1 MIKLFSLSLFIFC
14 FCNSSYAS
22 TETSSVN
29 VGTTDVCCSKAI
41 HVDFASPFAVVPLVE
56 GWVRSYPQYP
66 DRFDVAITNILTTGF
81 DAVVTRVDTQATW
94 GYAPTMHWS
103 AVEIPQEQKE
113 TVFQMTNTTS
123 EVTIPLASPSWVAV
137 PKITDVGA
145 STIDILGRE
154 IHFSTVMQL
163 LQEHTDF
170 TADYE
175 TDRSILNTRLQIRG
189 DTVYIDESDLD
200 FIRGMKKIS
209 VFARELLVKDST
221 VNFQAPTACQNSDCK
236 TGPQPG
242 EDGQSGLY
250 SPSVDVNVQ
259 KVLAQDLTFVGMGA
273 DGISGGIGTDGADGA
288 AGADAADL
296 TQSETCDR
304 DCGGYWDSEKWH
316 GRNGENGQPGQ
327 DGGEAGAAGAG
338 GAASDIIFNT
348 EQVFGSVTLQLKSG
362 KGGDAQPHGHGGKGG
377 DGGSGGC
384 GYYCYQNGIWWCDEQ
399 KKCDDSY
406 RGADG
411 IDGTPGK
418 DGFEGRVIPL
428 PQGEQGSVGK
438 AAINVLSSLKNKF
451 IGQDDLMD
459 VMMRY
464 GETAFQRNDNDEALE
479 VFSFIKSITDADSLL
494 HQQVSLS
501 IDMINQGYDYYGHSS
516 DYATDLDWT
525 YYQDRNDVLLE
536 TGKNVEDAF
545 NAVQGHVDSIT
556 GVSSAIQDVATIAI
570 SAQDDVLDHNEQMLK
585 DQKNLY
591 VKAVR
596 QLEATMEIEIIMA
609 NVLCRTG
616 IKIDEIKDSISSL
629 LGGIAGFVRGIVAL
643 TTGEAFTRSHTV
655 LDMLRR
661 DDCPIPKV
669 EKSTKSLQENLDF
682 GFFYERTNPAD
693 LDFSSMT
700 VSAIPAIMLNDL
712 AKNKEDLTKELKCLF
727 VDPSNAASEQLEIVI
742 NNFFRDAALRVYLL
756 NQILEIDVQLNEIGY
771 SQQSLSEAQ
780 EAIDSLLDGHTV
792 ALTTQTSFSDFL
804 LNLYQQEEN
813 TIMRSLYDLSKAYEF
828 SSLWEFD
835 ALNRY
840 TDVFSNDVTVDT
852 FGSLQGVAEL
862 QRLRQKLDDE
872 RNVFLN
878 MMSSLGGPT
887 SHVYTKLWKLTE
899 TDSPE
904 LFESLHSTGSFM
916 MKFEIDPNDIV
927 SSGCAY
933 CYNPRLDGLY
943 IELYGDDQPENV
955 PAKVYLKVAHM
966 GDSSFLLP
974 AADGGN
980 KVKLL
985 RQTPENLDGGHVM
998 TFDYGDY
1005 VENIYDPKLI
1015 LKFQKAEHS
1024 ICEDTES
1031 FFGAEPCKSPY
1042 ATYTITLPRNDNYAC
1057 SLDPD
1062 QHVSGTNC
1070 QDFDFTKFNMV
1081 KVYAKINSWSDY
1093 PVQPD
1098 QETMTRHIRRM
1109 RMAKSMETTRLQD
1122 EE

>member
-1 MIKLFSLSLFIFC
+1 MLFPVFLTILC
-14 FCNSSYAS
+14 FGGSGHAAS
-22 TETSSVN
+22 QTSSVS
-29 VGTTDVCCSKAI
+29 VGTKDVCCTTTL
-41 HVDFASPFAVVPLVE
+41 HVDFVTPFSVVPVVE
-56 GWVRSYPQYP
+56 GWVRGNPQYP
-66 DRFDVAITNILTTGF
+66 DRFDVSFTNIQTTGF
-81 DAVVTRVDTQATW
+81 DASVTRVDSQAGW
-94 GYAPTMHWS
+94 GFAPTLHWS
-103 AVEIPQEQKE
+103 AVEIPQEQQE
-113 TVFQMTNTTS
+113 LIYQMTNITS
-123 EVTIPLASPSWVAV
+123 DEITIPLASPSWVAV
-137 PKITDVGA
+137 PKITDVGSSA
-145 STIDILGRE
+145 IDILGRE

-170 TADYE
+170 TSDYE
-175 TDRSILNTRLQIRG
+175 TDRSILNARLQIRG
-189 DTVYIDESDLD
+189 DTVYIDESDMD

-221 VNFQAPTACQNSDCK
+221 VNFMAPTACQNADCS
-236 TGPQPG
+236 TGPQQG
-242 EDGQSGLY
+242 EDGKSGLS
-250 SPSVDVNVQ
+250 SPSVDINVQ
-259 KVLAQDLTFVGMGA
+259 KVLAQDLNIVGVGA
-273 DGISGGIGTDGADGA
+273 DGLNGGIGSNGADGA
-288 AGADAADL
+288 NGNNAKDL
-296 TQSETCDR
+296 SEGETCGK
-304 DCGGYWDSEKWH
+304 DCGGYWDSQKWY
-316 GRNGENGQPGQ
+316 GRTGENGQPGQ
-327 DGGEAGAAGAG
+327 DGGEAGAPGSG
-338 GAASDIIFNT
+338 GSASDIVMNT
-348 EQVFGSVTLQLKSG
+348 EQVSGSVTLQLKSG
-362 KGGDAQPHGHGGKGG
+362 KGGDAQPHGYGGKGG
-377 DGGSGGC
+377 DGGQGGC
-384 GYYCYQNGIWWCDEQ
+384 GYYCYQNGIWWCDAQ
-399 KKCDDSY
+399 KKCDSSY
-406 RGADG
+406 RGPDG
-411 IDGTPGK
+411 QDGAPGK
-418 DGFEGRVIPL
+418 DGFEGRVVPL
-428 PQGEQGSVGK
+428 PQGEQGSVGN
-438 AAINVLSSLKNKF
+438 AEVNVVSSLKREFK
-451 IGQDDLMD
+451 GQDDLVD

-464 GETAFQRNDNDEALE
+464 GETCFQRNDNAEALE
-479 VFSFIKSITDADSLL
+479 VFSFIKSITESDSAI

-536 TGKNVEDAF
+536 TGKNIEDAF
-545 NAVQGHVDSIT
+545 NAIQGQVNDIV

-570 SAQDDVLDHNEQMLK
+570 SAQQDVLEHNVQMLK

-643 TTGEAFTRSHTV
+643 TTGEAFTRSNSV
-655 LDMLRR
+655 LDRLRR
-661 DDCPIPKV
+661 DDCPIPEV
-669 EKSTKSLQENLDF
+669 EKSTKSLQDNLDF
-682 GFFYERTNPAD
+682 GYLYERTSPEE
-693 LDFSSMT
+693 LDFSTMP

-712 AKNKEDLTKELKCLF
+712 AKNKDDLTEELKCLF
-727 VDPSNAASEQLEIVI
+727 VEPSNAASEQLETVI

-756 NQILEIDVQLNEIGY
+756 NQILEIDVQLNEIMY
-771 SQQSLSEAQ
+771 SENALLEAQ
-780 EAIDSLLDGHTV
+780 EAIDSLLDTHSV
-792 ALTTQTSFSDFL
+792 ALTTQTSFADFL

-828 SSLWEFD
+828 SSLWEFN

-840 TDVFSNDVTVDT
+840 TDVFSNDVLVDNY
-852 FGSLQGVAEL
+852 GSLQGITEL

-872 RNVFLN
+872 RDVFLN

-904 LFESLHSTGSFM
+904 LFESLHTTGSFM
-916 MKFEIDPNDIV
+916 MKFDIDPDDIV
-927 SSGCAY
+927 SSGCDY

-943 IELYGDDQPENV
+943 IELYGDDQAADV

-974 AADGGN
+974 SDANGGK

-1005 VENIYDPKLI
+1005 VENVYDPKLL

-1024 ICEDTES
+1024 ICEDTET

-1042 ATYTITLPRNDNYAC
+1042 ATYTITLPRNEEYEC

-1070 QDFDFTKFNMV
+1070 KDLDFTKFNMV

-1098 QETMTRHIRRM
+1098 EETMQRNIRQM
-1109 RMAKSMETTRLQD
+1109 RMAKSMKLRHLDDME
-1122 EE
+1122 